1 MRQAQIKRKTQE
13 TEIDLSLNLDGSG
26 QSQIQCGVGFLEHML
41 TLLAKHG
48 RLDLNLMAKGDLE
61 VDCHHT
67 VEDIGICLGQALRKA
82 LGEGRGIVR
91 YGQILLPMDEA
102 LALVALDI
110 SGRGFLA
117 FEAEFPASSLGSF
130 DTEMVEEFF
139 RAVALQSGIT
149 LHIRMLAGKN
159 THHICEA
166 IFKGFARALAA
177 AAALSGRDEIPSSK
191 GKLI

>member
-1 MRQAQIKRKTQE
+1 MRQAQIKRRTKE

-26 QSQIQCGVGFLEHML
+26 QSQVQCGVGFLEHML

-48 RLDLNLMAKGDLE
+48 QLDLQLTARGDLE

-67 VEDIGICLGQALRKA
+67 VEDIGICLGQALRQA
-82 LGEGRGIVR
+82 LGEGRGIMR
-91 YGQILLPMDEA
+91 YGQMLLPMDEA
-102 LALVALDI
+102 LVLVALDI

-117 FEAEFPASSLGSF
+117 FEADFPSSSLGNF
-130 DTEMVEEFF
+130 DTEMMEEFF
-139 RAVALQSGIT
+139 RAVALQAGIT
-149 LHIRMLAGKN
+149 LHIRLLAGKN

-177 AAALSGRDEIPSSK
+177 AVVWSGRNDIPSSK
-191 GKLI
+191 GTLI